1 MCLGM
6 SGAEDLRSCV
16 TDIGLPT
23 WLGAAYAGR
32 LERLVRNLSRKRNQ
46 GTDMSLGR
54 EEEIEI
60 RRPPRFMPGERV
72 RATRHI
78 KNDGTYPGREI
89 GENLVR
95 KGDEGYVRDIGTFL
109 QQFFIYAVEWI
120 DRGTVVGMRARE
132 LMSLDKAEA
141 PCSAESN
148 TNEGTAR

>member
-1 MCLGM
+1 M
-6 SGAEDLRSCV
+6 
-16 TDIGLPT
+16 
-23 WLGAAYAGR
+23 W
-32 LERLVRNLSRKRNQ
+32 
-46 GTDMSLGR
+46 LGR
-54 EEEIEI
+54 EQEVET
-60 RRPPRFMPGERV
+60 RRPPQFTPGERV

-120 DRGTVVGMRARE
+120 DHGTVVGMRARE

-141 PCSAESN
+141 PCGAESSA
-148 TNEGTAR
+148 NEGTAR

>member
-6 SGAEDLRSCV
+6 PGAEDLRSCV
-16 TDIGLPT
+16 TTWLPT
-23 WLGAAYAGR
+23 WLGLPTQDAWNA
-32 LERLVRNLSRKRNQ
+32 LFTTCSRKRNQ
-46 GTDMSLGR
+46 GTDMSLRR

-95 KGDEGYVRDIGTFL
+95 KGDEGYVRDVGTFL

-141 PCSAESN
+141 FCSAESN
-148 TNEGTAR
+148 SNEGTAR